1 MNENVN
7 MLYSVHV
14 IIWINIPQWRAS
26 TYLAK
31 RKKERKKVVYRC
43 MRERG
48 RWGCLD
54 VCMCGGGESCPGC
67 MRQWVCAWRDWM
79 RIVIILMPII
89 YEPVTK
95 GRDLKWDTL
104 PQNQTPSKLFSVL
117 PLDSGMF
124 QLIQVTISII
134 KKWFWS
140 KCVLCGIKTGVRSG
154 VDVCNTNNGHSEC
167 HNNTEKNHLYA
178 ILMLLVH
185 LSSC

>member
-1 MNENVN
+1 MWITFEHILKHFWVVLCYLLLNRDREWIFNAQSTIMVMWCWNSCHTFCAQFICSDIKWCFAMFVYWWILLFQDIWQEEN
-7 MLYSVHV
+7 
-14 IIWINIPQWRAS
+14 QWG
-26 TYLAK
+26 K
-31 RKKERKKVVYRC
+31 
-43 MRERG
+43 
-48 RWGCLD
+48 D
-54 VCMCGGGESCPGC
+54 F
-67 MRQWVCAWRDWM
+67 DHN
-79 RIVIILMPII
+79 I

-117 PLDSGMF
+117 PLESGMF
-124 QLIQVTISII
+124 QVTISII

-140 KCVLCGIKTGVRSG
+140 KCVLYGIKTGVRSG
-154 VDVCNTNNGHSEC
+154 VDVCNNGHSEC

>member
-1 MNENVN
+1 
-7 MLYSVHV
+7 MLQH
-14 IIWINIPQWRAS
+14 IWQ
-26 TYLAK
+26 K
-31 RKKERKKVVYRC
+31 EKKKEKRLYIAVWE
-43 MRERG
+43 REG
-48 RWGCLD
+48 GGAVW
-54 VCMCGGGESCPGC
+54 MCGGGESCPGC
-67 MRQWVCAWRDWM
+67 MRQWVCAWRDRM

-117 PLDSGMF
+117 PLESGMF
-124 QLIQVTISII
+124 QVTISII

-140 KCVLCGIKTGVRSG
+140 KCVLYGIKTGVRSG
-154 VDVCNTNNGHSEC
+154 VDVCNNGHSEC

>member
-1 MNENVN
+1 MQCDS
-7 MLYSVHV
+7 LYD
-14 IIWINIPQWRAS
+14 INDLPVFFCLLTLSRSQRAYICNFRQHWFCVRKIGNQWFNLNS
-26 TYLAK
+26 LLTGPELISNTYLSLFLTQLQQEGWTVNSVA
-31 RKKERKKVVYRC
+31 ESFWVY
-43 MRERG
+43 
-48 RWGCLD
+48 
-54 VCMCGGGESCPGC
+54 
-67 MRQWVCAWRDWM
+67 
-79 RIVIILMPII
+79 I

-117 PLDSGMF
+117 PLESGMF
-124 QLIQVTISII
+124 QVTISII

-140 KCVLCGIKTGVRSG
+140 KCVLYGIKTGVMSG
-154 VDVCNTNNGHSEC
+154 VDVCNNGHSEC

>member
-1 MNENVN
+1 M
-7 MLYSVHV
+7 SPRHVHFIFKLKV
-14 IIWINIPQWRAS
+14 KQPTSKHALLTCSNLSSNIATPHPNIDTHVMMYAC
-26 TYLAK
+26 T
-31 RKKERKKVVYRC
+31 
-43 MRERG
+43 
-48 RWGCLD
+48 
-54 VCMCGGGESCPGC
+54 
-67 MRQWVCAWRDWM
+67 
-79 RIVIILMPII
+79 

-117 PLDSGMF
+117 PLESGMF
-124 QLIQVTISII
+124 QVTISII

-140 KCVLCGIKTGVRSG
+140 KCVLYGIKTGVRSG
-154 VDVCNTNNGHSEC
+154 VDVCNNVHSEC